1 MPIDPE
7 IFAVGQR
14 ALEQWRLN
22 KLYVLRTALVP
33 AKTAGKKHGAKV
45 YFKLEHTQFTGS
57 YHFRGAMARMKDNP
71 TKKPF
76 VTASTGNHA
85 MGAALAAHALGTKVT
100 IVVPMFVEKHLL
112 EKVKQ
117 YGPEIVH
124 HGNDL
129 NEARA
134 YAKDLAKRSGHIY
147 FSPCDEFMVLAG
159 LGTVC
164 VEVLQQ
170 FEVLEKPIHNIFAPM
185 SDGALISGIGCFARD
200 AKKQAGSLRPKV
212 KVWGVT
218 AINSMALAASLSAGF
233 PIETE
238 TSPTLAMSESDNN
251 IIRNGIDLRLARTT
265 VNHVVTCTEAEI
277 LAALRQ
283 LHIQEKQYVDGFSAL
298 ALAGFNKVAEKVK
311 HETSTVI
318 LCSGNYDR
326 DKIGKLVYGA

>member
-1 MPIDPE
+1 
-7 IFAVGQR
+7 
-14 ALEQWRLN
+14 
-22 KLYVLRTALVP
+22 
-33 AKTAGKKHGAKV
+33 
-45 YFKLEHTQFTGS
+45 
-57 YHFRGAMARMKDNP
+57 MARMKDNP

-100 IVVPMFVEKHLL
+100 IVMPMFVEKHLL

-134 YAKDLAKRSGHIY
+134 YAKDLAKKSGHIY

-218 AINSMALAASLSAGF
+218 AINSMALAASLSTGF